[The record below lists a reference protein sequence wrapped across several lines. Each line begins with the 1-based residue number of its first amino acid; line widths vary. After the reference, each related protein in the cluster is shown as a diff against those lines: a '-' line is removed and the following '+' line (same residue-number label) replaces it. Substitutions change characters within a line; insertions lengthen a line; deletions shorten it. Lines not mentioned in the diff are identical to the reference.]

1 MLINKGLVPHVE
13 SMLNQ
18 SDSLDR
24 IRDERIID
32 LMDVIN
38 RFDDK
43 QLVNRKIVLDRVFP
57 LYENYLNRMNLD
69 DL

>member
-1 MLINKGLVPHVE
+1 MPHVE

-18 SDSLDR
+18 ADSLDR

-32 LMDVIN
+32 LMDVVN

>member
-1 MLINKGLVPHVE
+1 ME

-18 SDSLDR
+18 ADSLDR